1 MKRWLILLS
10 VGCLAFAPVA
20 NASVQKGDTTLEAL
34 GGWLTQN
41 AKTAGNDI
49 DVWFL
54 TGGIGYFVTDNIE
67 VAGAAL
73 WASLEQGTS
82 DLDVWG
88 LGGRAK
94 YHFMP
99 QNQWVPYV
107 GGQVLWASADMGAG
121 ADTDGVLWGPVAGA
135 RYELNETNDFFVEYQ
150 YHLWSG
156 DIGDVIDD
164 GHALLLGIVHQ
175 FK

>member
-1 MKRWLILLS
+1 M
-10 VGCLAFAPVA
+10 
-20 NASVQKGDTTLEAL
+20 
-34 GGWLTQN
+34 TQN
-41 AKTAGNDI
+41 GKTSGNDI

-54 TGGIGYFVTDNIE
+54 SGGVGYFVTDNIQ
-67 VAGAAL
+67 VSGAAM
-73 WASLEQGTS
+73 WASFEMGTAT
-82 DLDVWG
+82 DVDVWG

-99 QNQWVPYV
+99 TNQWVPYV

-121 ADTDGVLWGPVAGA
+121 ADVDGVLWGPVVGA
-135 RYELNETNDFFVEYQ
+135 RYELNAMNDFFVEYQ

-156 DIGDVIDD
+156 DIGDALDD
-164 GHALLLGIVHQ
+164 GHGLFLGIIHQ